1 MPISQMPIAVAQ
13 DATGLNAQLAAYL
26 EVARQKAS
34 DGLTVSELT
43 ELVLGAMRL
52 SIAAVD
58 TLSAPGAD
66 KKATVVQMAAAVFDQ
81 FADLVIP
88 LPLRPAWWLFR
99 PAVRSLVCSLAA
111 GAVEVLLPM
120 VRQAK

>member
-1 MPISQMPIAVAQ
+1 MSIHQMPIAVASS
-13 DATGLNAQLAAYL
+13 ATGLNQKLAAYL

-34 DGLTVSELT
+34 DGLTVAELA
-43 ELVLGAMRL
+43 ELVLGALRL

-58 TLSAPGAD
+58 NLSVPGAD
-66 KKATVVQMAAAVFDQ
+66 KKATVVEMAAVVFDQ

-88 LPLRPAWWLFR
+88 VALRPLWWVFR

-111 GAVEVLLPM
+111 GAVEVLLPLI
-120 VRQAK
+120 RSAK